1 MKEEKTEEELKETV
15 QEAPETEQNTPEEE
29 KEPTIEEQLEAAN
42 AEIVSLKDQLL
53 RKIAEFDNYR
63 KRTIKEKTDLILNGG
78 EKTIVSILPVID
90 DMERALKNMQKAE
103 DVSAVLE
110 GVELIYKKFIDILGK
125 QGVSVIETKEADFD
139 VDVHEAVAQLPAPTP
154 ELKGKVMDCTLT
166 GYKLN
171 EKVIRHVEDAFSQG
185 NLNMLC
191 LLFFLRHIRHPLSPQ
206 TVAAHAA
213 GNLIGHIYQ
222 KETHYGIKESNRC

>member
-1 MKEEKTEEELKETV
+1 MKDELKDKPQEKVEET
-15 QEAPETEQNTPEEE
+15 APETEQTQQEKEE
-29 KEPTIEEQLEAAN
+29 KELTIEEQLEAAN
-42 AEIVSLKDQLL
+42 AEIASLKDQLL

-78 EKTIVSILPVID
+78 EKTIVTILPVID
-90 DMERALKNMQKAE
+90 DMERALKNMKEAE
-103 DVSAVLE
+103 NINAVLE
-110 GVELIYKKFIDILGK
+110 GVELIYKKFMDILGR

-171 EKVIRHVEDAFSQG
+171 DKVIRHAQVVVG
-185 NLNMLC
+185 
-191 LLFFLRHIRHPLSPQ
+191 
-206 TVAAHAA
+206 V
-213 GNLIGHIYQ
+213 
-222 KETHYGIKESNRC
+222 

>member
-1 MKEEKTEEELKETV
+1 MKEEKKEEELKETQ
-15 QEAPETEQNTPEEE
+15 QETVEETASETEQDVQEEE
-29 KEPTIEEQLEAAN
+29 KEPTVEEQLEAAN
-42 AEIVSLKDQLL
+42 AEIASLKDQLL

-78 EKTIVSILPVID
+78 EKTIITILPVID
-90 DMERALKNMQKAE
+90 DMERALKNMKNAD

-110 GVELIYKKFIDILGK
+110 GVELIYKKFMDILAK

-139 VDVHEAVAQLPAPTP
+139 VDLHEAVAQLPAPTP

-171 EKVIRHVEDAFSQG
+171 EKVIRQAQVVVG
-185 NLNMLC
+185 
-191 LLFFLRHIRHPLSPQ
+191 
-206 TVAAHAA
+206 V
-213 GNLIGHIYQ
+213 
-222 KETHYGIKESNRC
+222 